1 MEAIAMEATDRE
13 LIQKYMLTD
22 VTLERLYREHNKLE
36 DMISRYST
44 RSFLTDEEQAEVRKL
59 KKRKLSGVDRMMSI
73 VERYRTTASMI

>member
-1 MEAIAMEATDRE
+1 MEATDRE